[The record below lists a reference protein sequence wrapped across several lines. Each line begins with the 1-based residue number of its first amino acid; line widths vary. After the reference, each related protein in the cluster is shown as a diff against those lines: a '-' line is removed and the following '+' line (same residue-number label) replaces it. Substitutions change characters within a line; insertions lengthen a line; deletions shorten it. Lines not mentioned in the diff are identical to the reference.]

1 MPRIATFAH
10 PIARMASCAC
20 ACVIGLA
27 LSTLPIRANAD
38 TGISVIDDSGR
49 TVTLNAPAH
58 RIVSLAPSTTELLF
72 AAGAGRYVVGTSS
85 YSDYPPEATQ
95 IAQVGDA
102 AMINMERI
110 VSLKPDLIIVW
121 SHVDSAAV
129 LEKLQVLGI
138 PVYYSEP
145 RRIADIAKSIIDMG
159 TLAGTTTEA
168 TRVADQL
175 SGRIGALRRKY
186 AGRPPIRVFYQVWE
200 RPLMTI
206 NGQQMIS
213 DAIELCGGVNIFG
226 GLAAT
231 VPTVNREAVVAANP
245 DVIVTYDGETEDA
258 LSGWKTL
265 TTMHATA
272 WGNLVAL
279 STPALGRPS
288 PRFLEGAENLCIEF
302 DRARARR
309 PAAK

>member
-1 MPRIATFAH
+1 MPRGATFARPVTRRILH
-10 PIARMASCAC
+10 AGVIA
-20 ACVIGLA
+20 LA
-27 LSTLPIRANAD
+27 FSMPAIRADAGNA
-38 TGISVIDDSGR
+38 IHVIDDSGR
-49 TVTLNAPAH
+49 TVTLSAPAH
-58 RIVSLAPSTTELLF
+58 RIVSLAPSTTEQLF

-85 YSDYPPEATQ
+85 YSDYPPEAAQ

-145 RRIADIAKSIIDMG
+145 RRIADIAKSIVDMG
-159 TLAGTTTEA
+159 TLAGTAVEA
-168 TRVADQL
+168 RRTADEL
-175 SGRIGALRRKY
+175 GERLGALRRKY

-200 RPLMTI
+200 RPLMTV
-206 NGQQMIS
+206 NGKQMIS

-226 GLAAT
+226 GLPAT
-231 VPTVNREAVVAANP
+231 VPTISREAVVAANP

-258 LSGWKTL
+258 LAGWRAL
-265 TTMHATA
+265 TALHATA

-279 STPALGRPS
+279 STPALGRSS
-288 PRFLEGAENLCIEF
+288 PRFLEGAENLCVEL

-309 PAAK
+309 PAAR

>member
-1 MPRIATFAH
+1 MPLIAT
-10 PIARMASCAC
+10 IARTITRRVLHAG
-20 ACVIGLA
+20 VIGLA
-27 LSTLPIRANAD
+27 LSTLAIRAQA
-38 TGISVIDDSGR
+38 GAAISVVDDSGR
-49 TVTLNAPAH
+49 TVALSAPAH

-121 SHVDSAAV
+121 SHVDAGAV

-138 PVYYSEP
+138 PVYHSEP
-145 RRIADIAKSIIDMG
+145 RRIADIAKSIVDMG
-159 TLAGTTTEA
+159 TLAGTTAEA
-168 TRVADQL
+168 GRVADAL
-175 SGRIGALRRKY
+175 NERFGALRRKY

-206 NGQQMIS
+206 SGNQMIN
-213 DAIELCGGVNIFG
+213 DAIELCGGVNIFVNV
-226 GLAAT
+226 AAT
-231 VPTVNREAVVAANP
+231 VPTVSREAVVAANP
-245 DVIVTYDGETEDA
+245 DVIVTYDGQTEDA
-258 LSGWKTL
+258 LAGWKTL

-279 STPALGRPS
+279 STPTLGRSS
-288 PRFLEGAENLCIEF
+288 PRFVEGAENLCIEL

-309 PAAK
+309 PAAQ

>member
-1 MPRIATFAH
+1 MPSIATFAR
-10 PIARMASCAC
+10 PITRLVLHAG
-20 ACVIGLA
+20 VIGLA
-27 LSTLPIRANAD
+27 LSAPAIHAD
-38 TGISVIDDSGR
+38 AGGAISVVDDSGR
-49 TVTLNAPAH
+49 TITLSAPAH
-58 RIVSLAPSTTELLF
+58 RIISLAPSTTEQLF

-85 YSDYPPEATQ
+85 YSDYPPEAAQ

-159 TLAGTTTEA
+159 TLAGTTVEA
-168 TRVADQL
+168 TRVADEL
-175 SGRIGALRRKY
+175 NERIGALRSKY

-206 NGQQMIS
+206 NGKQMIS

-226 GLAAT
+226 NLSAT

-258 LSGWKTL
+258 LAGWKTL
-265 TTMHATA
+265 TSMHATA

-279 STPALGRPS
+279 STPTLGRSS
-288 PRFLEGAENLCIEF
+288 PRFLEGAENLCIEL

>member
-1 MPRIATFAH
+1 MPRAATFARPVTRRILH
-10 PIARMASCAC
+10 AGAI
-20 ACVIGLA
+20 VLA
-27 LSTLPIRANAD
+27 LSMPAIRADAGD
-38 TGISVIDDSGR
+38 AIRVIDDSGR
-49 TVTLNAPAH
+49 TITLSAPAH
-58 RIVSLAPSTTELLF
+58 RIVSLAPSTTEQLF

-85 YSDYPPEATQ
+85 YSDYPPEAAQ

-145 RRIADIAKSIIDMG
+145 RRIADIAKSIVDMG
-159 TLAGTTTEA
+159 TLAGTAAEA
-168 TRVADQL
+168 RRTADEL
-175 SGRIGALRRKY
+175 SGRLGALRRKY

-206 NGQQMIS
+206 NGKQMIS

-226 GLAAT
+226 SLPAT
-231 VPTVNREAVVAANP
+231 VPTVSREAVVAANP
-245 DVIVTYDGETEDA
+245 DVIVTYDGGTEDA
-258 LSGWKTL
+258 LAGWRAL
-265 TTMHATA
+265 TAMHATA
-272 WGNLVAL
+272 WGNLVSL
-279 STPALGRPS
+279 STPALGRSS
-288 PRFLEGAENLCIEF
+288 PRFLEGAENLCIEL

-309 PAAK
+309 PTAG

>member
-1 MPRIATFAH
+1 MQRIAT
-10 PIARMASCAC
+10 IARTITRRVLHAG
-20 ACVIGLA
+20 VIGLA
-27 LSTLPIRANAD
+27 LSTLAIRAHAGD
-38 TGISVIDDSGR
+38 AISVVDDSGR
-49 TVTLNAPAH
+49 TVTLSAPAH

-95 IAQVGDA
+95 IVQVGDA
-102 AMINMERI
+102 MMINMERI

-159 TLAGTTTEA
+159 TLAGTTA
-168 TRVADQL
+168 QARPVADAL
-175 SGRIGALRRKY
+175 NERFGALRSQY
-186 AGRPPIRVFYQVWE
+186 AARPPIRVFYQVWE
-200 RPLMTI
+200 RPLMTV

-213 DAIELCGGVNIFG
+213 DAIELCGGVNIFEN
-226 GLAAT
+226 LTAT

-258 LSGWKTL
+258 LAGWKTL

-279 STPALGRPS
+279 STPTLGRSS
-288 PRFLEGAENLCIEF
+288 PRFVEGVENLCIEL

>member
-1 MPRIATFAH
+1 MPRSATFVH
-10 PIARMASCAC
+10 PVTRRVLQAGVIA
-20 ACVIGLA
+20 LA
-27 LSTLPIRANAD
+27 FLMPAIRVDAD
-38 TGISVIDDSGR
+38 DAISVIDDSGR

-58 RIVSLAPSTTELLF
+58 RIISLAPSTTEQLF

-85 YSDYPPEATQ
+85 YSDYPPEAAQ

-138 PVYYSEP
+138 PVYHSEP
-145 RRIADIAKSIIDMG
+145 RRMADIAKTIIDMG
-159 TLAGTTTEA
+159 TLAGTAAEA
-168 TRVADQL
+168 RRVADEL

-186 AGRPPIRVFYQVWE
+186 AGRPPIHVFYQVWD
-200 RPLMTI
+200 RPLMTVS
-206 NGQQMIS
+206 GKQMIS

-226 GLAAT
+226 SLPAT
-231 VPTVNREAVVAANP
+231 VPAVNREAVVAANP

-258 LSGWKTL
+258 LAGWRAL
-265 TTMHATA
+265 TAMNATA

-279 STPALGRPS
+279 PTPALGRPS
-288 PRFLEGAENLCIEF
+288 PRFLEGAENLCIEL

-309 PAAK
+309 PAAR